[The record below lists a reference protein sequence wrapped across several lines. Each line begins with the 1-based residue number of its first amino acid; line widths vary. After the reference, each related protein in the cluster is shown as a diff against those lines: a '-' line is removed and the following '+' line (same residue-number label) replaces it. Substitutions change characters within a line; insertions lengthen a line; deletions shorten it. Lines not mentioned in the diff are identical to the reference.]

1 MCGKGQ
7 TAGDQLADAAARLV
21 PRLLTQACRD
31 PNSPCYGS
39 FDRDWWHY
47 KIRDFP
53 SIILQ
58 QGGYTAWLAAG
69 LPVFSGWKNE
79 LTALA
84 AAACRFWNRRAARRG
99 AFEEYYP
106 REQGYPPLAFSTLA
120 VAKLAAAG
128 VIPAADI
135 EPGARV
141 AASQLL
147 NRFEPQAANQQVAGL
162 AAIAWLRR
170 VFPALVPDAAFAQ
183 VSGRTLALQTGE
195 GWFPEY
201 GGPDLGYLSVTLD
214 CLWDLFD
221 ATGNPAYRESA
232 AAGMACIA
240 RYVDVTGGSI
250 GMHNARNTDYIL
262 PYGIA
267 RFSAGSGTGRETAA
281 RLLSALYSTTSNP
294 AHFLQALDDRYV
306 SHYAGHSILRAA
318 ALLSTQEAQDG
329 NAAASAAS
337 DLLLPTAGHYLRPPQ
352 ASRKYAA
359 ILSLRKGG
367 ILTAISPSGRVSDF
381 GWLMEDGGRQFVNHW
396 WSDAWRWS
404 REGDSF
410 TIRGAL
416 ALHREQVSTPSKHA
430 LLRFTSFCLGRRVIA
445 PLKDMLIFKRRMG
458 GPAFERTIAFDDATI
473 TIVDRISGISG
484 AQNIRPAPRSSKRH
498 VASADSFHV
507 EDFQVV
513 AGIPV
518 SRTDRFANGVF
529 EAKTVYS
536 FP

>member
-1 MCGKGQ
+1 MCSKDQ
-7 TAGDQLADAAARLV
+7 PPADQLADAAVMLV

-84 AAACRFWNRRAARRG
+84 AAACRFWNRRATLRG

-106 REQGYPPLAFSTLA
+106 REEGYPPLAFSALA
-120 VAKLAAAG
+120 AAKLAAAG
-128 VIPAADI
+128 VVQPAEI
-135 EPGARV
+135 EVGARV
-141 AASQLL
+141 AARQLL
-147 NRFEPQAANQQVAGL
+147 SRLESEAANQQVAGL
-162 AAIAWLRR
+162 AALAWLRR
-170 VFPALVPDAAFAQ
+170 VFPALVPDTAFAQ
-183 VSGRTLALQTGE
+183 VSSRTLALQTGE

-240 RYVDVTGGSI
+240 RYVDVIGGSI

-267 RFSAGSGTGRETAA
+267 RFATGSGTERETAS
-281 RLLSALYSTTSNP
+281 RLLSALYATASSP
-294 AHFLQALDDRYV
+294 AHFLHSLDDRYV
-306 SHYAGHSILRAA
+306 SHYAGHSVLRAA
-318 ALLSTQEAQDG
+318 ALPATQEAAQAG
-329 NAAASAAS
+329 SALSAAS
-337 DLLLPTAGHYLRPPQ
+337 DLLLPDAGHYLQPPQ
-352 ASRKYAA
+352 ASRRYAA

-367 ILTAISPSGRVSDF
+367 ILTAVAPSGRVSDF
-381 GWLMEDGGRQFVNHW
+381 GWLVEGHGCQFVNHW
-396 WSDAWRWS
+396 WSDAWQWS

-410 TIRGAL
+410 TIRGTL
-416 ALHREQVSTPSKHA
+416 AQHREHTSTPAKHA
-430 LLRFTSFCLGRRVIA
+430 LLRLMSFCFGRRVIA
-445 PLKDMLIFKRRMG
+445 PLKDMLIFKRRMA
-458 GPAFERTIAFDDATI
+458 GPAFERTITFSDAAI
-473 TIVDRISGISG
+473 TIVDRISGVSD
-484 AQNIRPAPRSSKRH
+484 AQNIRAAPRSSKRH
-498 VASADSFHV
+498 VASADSFHA
-507 EDFQVV
+507 EDFKPVS
-513 AGIPV
+513 GIPV
-518 SRTDRFANGVF
+518 SRTDCFANSVF
-529 EAKTVYS
+529 EAKTVY
-536 FP
+536 FFL